1 MEKWLE
7 DNELLH
13 FIKDIILGIFYIYF
27 IHSFNFLKQF
37 LEYVQQLNIEEKK

>member
-7 DNELLH
+7 GNELFH

-37 LEYVQQLNIEEKK
+37 LECVQQLNIEKKK

>member
-13 FIKDIILGIFYIYF
+13 LIKDIILGIFYIYF